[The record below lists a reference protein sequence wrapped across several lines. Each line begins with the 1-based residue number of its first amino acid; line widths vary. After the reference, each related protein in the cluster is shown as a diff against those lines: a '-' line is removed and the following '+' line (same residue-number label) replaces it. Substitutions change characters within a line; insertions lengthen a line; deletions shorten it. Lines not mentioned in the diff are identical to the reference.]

1 MEYKNN
7 RLNKIGLIIVA
18 ILFIMLVCFASL
30 FCIYYSFFK
39 KGAPSADL
47 GYAELYDWKV
57 TYEGEEYNTS
67 LPDSFDI
74 SKGQT
79 VVLTSRLPSNIE
91 GSRTIDFFNSL
102 DADLYINGVLRYSYN
117 DNDTVLGGIVKQF
130 HSFIEIGPED
140 KNGVLTIVSKPGYDD
155 KFSASR
161 VYVGSAYGVLN
172 RIIDENFINFAL
184 AISLIMIG
192 AIAVATGVAL
202 RIVRKSSMPIIAA
215 GVATLFVSFWLV
227 FGSELFQFMFANHYV
242 GGIVSYM
249 FMLLMGYPIIAYV
262 NQYQKGR
269 YVEFYIIMCTGYEI
283 VTAIFLIL
291 HFAGRVNFIKD
302 ASGIVVLELLMIVG
316 CMAGLAADFINKRY
330 KEYIASYIGVI
341 VFLTSAILEFIFY
354 IGVQE
359 FHTGV
364 CIMTG
369 TYIWLLLA
377 LAQQFLSLYDAER
390 ARSKA
395 VNATEAKSAFLAN
408 MSHEIRTPMNAILG
422 MDEMI
427 IRESESDKVMKYAG
441 EIKSA
446 GNMLLSI
453 INDILDLSKIETGKA
468 ELIVSKF
475 KIYTVIND
483 VLNITR
489 SRATDKG
496 LKYNVNV
503 SKEIPRGFVGD
514 EVRIRQIML
523 NVISNAIKYTNEGE
537 IGIDVDYK
545 LRDDNEEGKEIVIAV
560 SDTGIGIKEEDKEK
574 LFESFERLELT
585 RNRNIEG
592 TGLGL
597 TITLNYLNMMG
608 GRILVDS
615 EYGVGSVFTI
625 HLPLEVWDATPMG
638 DFTEVIRDS
647 EKEITEYIPTFIAS
661 DAKVLIV
668 DDNEMNLDVIDG
680 LLEETQINVD
690 NAMSGEEALSLV
702 SEKQYDVIMI
712 DQMMPGLDGTTTMKK
727 MRDMGINIPI
737 IVLTADAG
745 ARTKYLEEGF
755 DDFVAKPVRFK
766 ELEEVLARHLP
777 KELQT
782 IPDASYED
790 KAQSESEGEGS
801 TDNVPS
807 QDGKLEDMSQDKK
820 KVLVINNDPD
830 TLLNL
835 REEIE
840 SNYSGTYLRDMDAAK
855 KYLKGHDVDYILLKD
870 LDIIDKANG

>member
-1 MEYKNN
+1 MI
-7 RLNKIGLIIVA
+7 LKIV
-18 ILFIMLVCFASL
+18 
-30 FCIYYSFFK
+30 
-39 KGAPSADL
+39 
-47 GYAELYDWKV
+47 
-57 TYEGEEYNTS
+57 
-67 LPDSFDI
+67 
-74 SKGQT
+74 
-79 VVLTSRLPSNIE
+79 
-91 GSRTIDFFNSL
+91 
-102 DADLYINGVLRYSYN
+102 
-117 DNDTVLGGIVKQF
+117 
-130 HSFIEIGPED
+130 
-140 KNGVLTIVSKPGYDD
+140 
-155 KFSASR
+155 
-161 VYVGSAYGVLN
+161 
-172 RIIDENFINFAL
+172 
-184 AISLIMIG
+184 
-192 AIAVATGVAL
+192 
-202 RIVRKSSMPIIAA
+202 
-215 GVATLFVSFWLV
+215 
-227 FGSELFQFMFANHYV
+227 
-242 GGIVSYM
+242 
-249 FMLLMGYPIIAYV
+249 
-262 NQYQKGR
+262 
-269 YVEFYIIMCTGYEI
+269 
-283 VTAIFLIL
+283 FLIL

-316 CMAGLAADFINKRY
+316 CMAGLVADFVNKRY

-354 IGVQE
+354 IGLQE

-377 LAQQFLSLYDAER
+377 LVQQFLSLYDAER
-390 ARSKA
+390 ARSEA

-545 LRDDNEEGKEIVIAV
+545 LCDDNGEGKEIVIAV

-625 HLPLEVWDATPMG
+625 YLPLEVWDATPMG

-782 IPDASYED
+782 TPDASYED
-790 KAQSESEGEGS
+790 KAQSESEAEGS
-801 TDNVPS
+801 TDNAPS

-820 KVLVINNDPD
+820 RVLVINNDPD
-830 TLLNL
+830 TLLKL

-840 SNYSGTYLRDMDAAK
+840 SNYSGTYLRDVDTAE

-870 LDIIDKANG
+870 LDIIDKAKG

>member
-7 RLNKIGLIIVA
+7 RLNKIGLIIAA
-18 ILFIMLVCFASL
+18 ILFIILVCFATA
-30 FCIYYSFFK
+30 FYIYYSHYK

-47 GYAELYDWKV
+47 GYIELQDWKV
-57 TYEGEEYNTS
+57 SYDGAEYNTS
-67 LPDSFDI
+67 LPDKFDI
-74 SKGQT
+74 SDGQT
-79 VVLTSRLPSNIE
+79 VVLTTTLPSNIE
-91 GSRTIDFFNSL
+91 GSKMIDFFNSL
-102 DADLYINGVLRYSYN
+102 DADLYINGELRYSYN
-117 DNDTVLGGIVKQF
+117 DNNTIPGGVVKQF
-130 HSFIEIGPED
+130 HNFIEVGPQD
-140 KNGVLTIVSKPGYDD
+140 SNGILTIVSKQGYDD
-155 KFSASR
+155 TFTASR
-161 VYVGSAYGVLN
+161 VYVGSAYGVLD
-172 RIIDENFINFAL
+172 RIINENFINFSLSTA
-184 AISLIMIG
+184 LIMIG
-192 AIAVATGVAL
+192 AIATIIG
-202 RIVRKSSMPIIAA
+202 IVLKIFRRSRMPIIAT
-215 GVATLFVSFWLV
+215 GVATLFVGLWLV
-227 FGSELFQFMFANHYV
+227 CGSELFQFMFANHYV
-242 GGIVSYM
+242 GGMVSYM

-269 YVEFYIIMCTGYEI
+269 YVQFYIIMCIGYEI
-283 VTAIFLIL
+283 ITAVFLIL
-291 HFAGRVNFIKD
+291 HFAGRVDFIKD
-302 ASGIVVLELLMIVG
+302 ASGVVAIELLMTIG

-341 VFLTSAILEFIFY
+341 AFLASAIIEFILF
-354 IGVQE
+354 IAVPDS
-359 FHTGV
+359 HTGIS
-364 CIMTG
+364 IMTG
-369 TYIWLLLA
+369 TYIWLLFA

-390 ARSKA
+390 GRQEAII
-395 VNATEAKSAFLAN
+395 ATEAKTAFLAN

-483 VLNITR
+483 VINITR

-496 LKYNVNV
+496 LKYNISV
-503 SKEIPRGFVGD
+503 SKVIPRGFVGD

-545 LRDDNEEGKEIVIAV
+545 LRDDGEEGNEIVIAV

-597 TITLNYLNMMG
+597 TITVNYLNMMG

-625 HLPLEVWDATPMG
+625 HLPLEVWDDTPMG

-647 EKEITEYIPTFIAS
+647 EKEVTEYVPTFIAS
-661 DAKVLIV
+661 EAKVLIV

-702 SEKQYDVIMI
+702 REKQYDVIMV

-745 ARTKYLEEGF
+745 ARASYLEEGF
-755 DDFVAKPVRFK
+755 DDFVAKPVHFK
-766 ELEEVLARHLP
+766 ELEEVLSRHLP

-790 KAQSESEGEGS
+790 KAQSEVEAEGNTDSASSQGS
-801 TDNVPS
+801 KHGDK
-807 QDGKLEDMSQDKK
+807 QQDKK

-840 SNYSGTYLRDMDAAK
+840 SNYSGTYLRDVDTAK

-870 LDIIDKANG
+870 LDIIDKAKG

>member
-7 RLNKIGLIIVA
+7 RLNKIGLIITA
-18 ILFIMLVCFASL
+18 ILFIILVCFATA
-30 FCIYYSFFK
+30 FYYYYSHYK

-47 GYAELYDWKV
+47 GCIELQDWKV
-57 TYEGEEYNTS
+57 SYDGAEYNTS
-67 LPDSFDI
+67 LPDKFDI
-74 SKGQT
+74 SDGQT
-79 VVLTSRLPSNIE
+79 VVLTTTLPSNIE
-91 GSRTIDFFNSL
+91 GSKMIDFFNSL
-102 DADLYINGVLRYSYN
+102 DADLYINGELRYSYN
-117 DNDTVLGGIVKQF
+117 GNNTILGGIVKQF
-130 HSFIEIGPED
+130 HNFIELGPQD
-140 KNGVLTIVSKPGYDD
+140 SNGTLSIVSKQGYDD
-155 KFSASR
+155 KFTASR
-161 VYVGSAYGVLN
+161 VYVGSAYGVLD
-172 RIIDENFINFAL
+172 RIIEENFISFAL
-184 AISLIMIG
+184 STALIMIG
-192 AIAVATGVAL
+192 TIAILIGIFLKIL
-202 RIVRKSSMPIIAA
+202 RRSRMPIIAT
-215 GVATLFVSFWLV
+215 GVATLFVGLWLV
-227 FGSELFQFMFANHYV
+227 CSSELFQFMFANHYV

-269 YVEFYIIMCTGYEI
+269 YVQFYIIMCIGYEI
-283 VTAIFLIL
+283 ITAVFLIL

-302 ASGIVVLELLMIVG
+302 ASGVVAIELFMTVG
-316 CMAGLAADFINKRY
+316 CMAGLVADFVNKRY

-341 VFLTSAILEFIFY
+341 AFLASAIIEFILF
-354 IGVQE
+354 IAVPDS
-359 FHTGV
+359 HTGIS
-364 CIMTG
+364 IMTG
-369 TYIWLLLA
+369 TYIWLLFA

-390 ARSKA
+390 GRQEAI
-395 VNATEAKSAFLAN
+395 NATEAKSAFLAN

-712 DQMMPGLDGTTTMKK
+712 DQMMPRLDGTTTMKK

-782 IPDASYED
+782 TPDASYED

-801 TDNVPS
+801 TDNAPS

-820 KVLVINNDPD
+820 RVLVINNDPD
-830 TLLNL
+830 TLLKL

-840 SNYSGTYLRDMDAAK
+840 SNYSGTYLRDVDTAE

-870 LDIIDKANG
+870 LDIIDKAKG

>member
-1 MEYKNN
+1 M
-7 RLNKIGLIIVA
+7 NKIGLIITA
-18 ILFIMLVCFASL
+18 ILFIILVCFATA
-30 FCIYYSFFK
+30 FYYYYSHYK
-39 KGAPSADL
+39 KGAPSTDL
-47 GYAELYDWKV
+47 GCIELQDWKV
-57 TYEGEEYNTS
+57 SYDGAEYNTS
-67 LPDSFDI
+67 LPDKFDI
-74 SKGQT
+74 SDGQT
-79 VVLTSRLPSNIE
+79 VVLTTTLPSNIE
-91 GSRTIDFFNSL
+91 GSKMIDFFNSL
-102 DADLYINGVLRYSYN
+102 DADLYINGELRYSYN
-117 DNDTVLGGIVKQF
+117 GNNTILGGIVKQF
-130 HSFIEIGPED
+130 HNFIELGPQD
-140 KNGVLTIVSKPGYDD
+140 SNGTLSIVSKQGYDD
-155 KFSASR
+155 KFTASR
-161 VYVGSAYGVLN
+161 VYVGSAYGVLD
-172 RIIDENFINFAL
+172 RIIEENFISFAL
-184 AISLIMIG
+184 STALIMIG
-192 AIAVATGVAL
+192 TIAILIGIFLKIL
-202 RIVRKSSMPIIAA
+202 RRSRMPIIAT
-215 GVATLFVSFWLV
+215 GVATLFVGLWLV
-227 FGSELFQFMFANHYV
+227 CSSELFQFMFANHYV

-269 YVEFYIIMCTGYEI
+269 YVQFYIIMCIGYEI
-283 VTAIFLIL
+283 ITAAFLIL

-302 ASGIVVLELLMIVG
+302 ASGVVAIELLMTVG
-316 CMAGLAADFINKRY
+316 CMAGLVADFVNKRY

-341 VFLTSAILEFIFY
+341 AFLASAIIEFILF
-354 IGVQE
+354 IAVPDS
-359 FHTGV
+359 HTGIS
-364 CIMTG
+364 IMTG
-369 TYIWLLLA
+369 TYIWLLFA

-390 ARSKA
+390 GRQEAI
-395 VNATEAKSAFLAN
+395 NATEAKSAFLAN

-661 DAKVLIV
+661 EAQVLIV

-755 DDFVAKPVRFK
+755 DDFVAKPIRFK

-782 IPDASYED
+782 TPDASYED
-790 KAQSESEGEGS
+790 KAQSESEAEGS
-801 TDNVPS
+801 TDNAPS

-820 KVLVINNDPD
+820 RVLVINNDPD
-830 TLLNL
+830 TLLKL

-840 SNYSGTYLRDMDAAK
+840 SNYSGTYLRDVDTAE

-870 LDIIDKANG
+870 LDIIDKAKG

>member
-7 RLNKIGLIIVA
+7 RLNKIGLIITA
-18 ILFIMLVCFASL
+18 ILFIILVCFATA
-30 FCIYYSFFK
+30 FYYYYSHYK
-39 KGAPSADL
+39 KGAPSTDL
-47 GYAELYDWKV
+47 GYIELQDWKV
-57 TYEGEEYNTS
+57 SYDGAEYNTS
-67 LPDSFDI
+67 LPDKFDI
-74 SKGQT
+74 SDGQT
-79 VVLTSRLPSNIE
+79 VVLTTTLPSNIE
-91 GSRTIDFFNSL
+91 GSKMIDFFNSL
-102 DADLYINGVLRYSYN
+102 DADLYINGELRYSYN
-117 DNDTVLGGIVKQF
+117 GNNTILGGIVKQF
-130 HSFIEIGPED
+130 HNFIELGPQD
-140 KNGVLTIVSKPGYDD
+140 SNGTLSIVSKQGYDD
-155 KFSASR
+155 KFTASR
-161 VYVGSAYGVLN
+161 VYVGSAYGVLD
-172 RIIDENFINFAL
+172 RIVNENFTSFAL
-184 AISLIMIG
+184 STALIMIG
-192 AIAVATGVAL
+192 TIAILIGIFLKIL
-202 RIVRKSSMPIIAA
+202 RRSRMPIIAT
-215 GVATLFVSFWLV
+215 GVATLFVGLWLV
-227 FGSELFQFMFANHYV
+227 CGSELFQFMFANHYV

-249 FMLLMGYPIIAYV
+249 SMLLMGYPIIAYV

-269 YVEFYIIMCTGYEI
+269 YVQFYIIMCIGYEI
-283 VTAIFLIL
+283 ITAAFLIL

-302 ASGIVVLELLMIVG
+302 ASGVVAIELLMTVG
-316 CMAGLAADFINKRY
+316 CMAGLVADFVNKRY

-341 VFLTSAILEFIFY
+341 TFLASAIIEFILF
-354 IGVQE
+354 IAVPDS
-359 FHTGV
+359 HTGIS
-364 CIMTG
+364 IMTG
-369 TYIWLLLA
+369 TYIWLLFA

-390 ARSKA
+390 GRQEAI
-395 VNATEAKSAFLAN
+395 NATEAKSAFLAN

-545 LRDDNEEGKEIVIAV
+545 LRDDSEEGKEIVIAV

-661 DAKVLIV
+661 DAQVLIV

-737 IVLTADAG
+737 IVLTADVG

-801 TDNVPS
+801 TDNAPS

-830 TLLNL
+830 TLLKL

-840 SNYSGTYLRDMDAAK
+840 SNYSGTYLRDVDTAE

-870 LDIIDKANG
+870 LDIIDKAKG